1 MIRSIDISKQE
12 LRNHLALAID
22 IAHEAGNLLLE
33 GFEQEISI
41 DQKSSA
47 VDWVTK
53 YDRASEKL
61 IVDRLLSANPD
72 HGIVGEEGSRKEGTS
87 GYKWYIDPLDATN
100 NYAHRFPIF
109 AVSIALY
116 FHEIG
121 LVGVVYDPIRK
132 ETFTGVRGDGSL
144 LITPSGKQNLAVS
157 SITNLQR
164 SLIATGFPYD
174 RQTSQHNNVAEVKA
188 FVNTAQGIRRP
199 GCAALDMVYVAA
211 GRLDGYWEYKLF
223 VWDMAAARVIV
234 EESGGDFTKPDG
246 QGIILEEKLSVL
258 VSNGHIHDQMLQV
271 LAKEKIERNSPE
283 N

>member
-1 MIRSIDISKQE
+1 
-12 LRNHLALAID
+12 
-22 IAHEAGNLLLE
+22 
-33 GFEQEISI
+33 
-41 DQKSSA
+41 
-47 VDWVTK
+47 
-53 YDRASEKL
+53 
-61 IVDRLLSANPD
+61 
-72 HGIVGEEGSRKEGTS
+72 
-87 GYKWYIDPLDATN
+87 
-100 NYAHRFPIF
+100 
-109 AVSIALY
+109 
-116 FHEIG
+116 
-121 LVGVVYDPIRK
+121 VVYDPIRK

-144 LITPSGKQNLAVS
+144 LISPSGKQNLAVS

-174 RQTSQHNNVAEVKA
+174 RQTSHHNNVAEVKA

-271 LAKEKIERNSPE
+271 LAKAKIERNTPDK
-283 N
+283 